1 MGNVLNT
8 PLKISRILHAGY
20 VFQHAET
27 KIAFDPIFEN
37 PFSHN
42 CYAFPNVEFN
52 YELISELKFEAVF
65 ISHYHDDHCSL
76 DSLNYLDKSTP
87 IYIYCIFEELF
98 EMIKELGFTEVYPL
112 WIDKAVKIGTI
123 EVIPRRAL
131 DVEVDSIFQITAAGL
146 NVLNVVD
153 SWIDHE
159 TLERLAKS
167 NSWDLIIWPFQ
178 TMRELEVLTPSRAA
192 DASRE
197 LPPEWLE
204 QLKILNPKYIV
215 PSSCQFRFEH
225 WSWYNK
231 KFFPITY
238 RQFNKEIQLLLPEVK
253 VVRLNPSVSIELFP
267 DSLNLTLPLEWM
279 RSIGEQDV
287 EYDYTESLKLP
298 TTAEI
303 AKHFQ
308 ALSLEQTEKVFAYCE
323 LGLIEKYHSME
334 LSPNSYFE
342 TSRYWRLSVYDH
354 NGNEKSFHYQI
365 HGKVIHLL
373 AEPKEPI
380 SWLTELPLAKLYAAI
395 EQGESL
401 TSMYFRINDIVFS
414 PEVEDQI
421 KEVEPVEDPLIRCL
435 YNGAFGSY
443 QKAQLKKIK
452 NFSSGNTQKI

>member
-20 VFQHAET
+20 VFQYAET

-42 CYAFPNVEFN
+42 CYAFPNVAFN
-52 YELISELKFEAVF
+52 YELISELKFNAVF

-76 DSLNYLDKSTP
+76 ESLNYLDKSTP

-98 EMIKELGFTEVYPL
+98 EIIKELGFTEVYPL
-112 WIDKAVKIGTI
+112 WIDKVVKIGTI

-159 TLERLAKS
+159 TLERLAKATA
-167 NSWDLIIWPFQ
+167 WDMIIWPFQ
-178 TMRELEVLTPSRAA
+178 TMRELEVLAPSRAVT
-192 DASRE
+192 ASRE

-204 QLKILNPKYIV
+204 QLKILKPKYIV
-215 PSSCQFRFEH
+215 PSSCQFRFED

-238 RQFNKEIQLLLPEVK
+238 KQFNKEIQSLLPEAK
-253 VVRLNPSVSIELFP
+253 VVRLNPSVSIELFH
-267 DSLNLTLPLEWM
+267 DSLNLALPLEWM

-287 EYDYTESLKLP
+287 DYEYTESLKLP

-308 ALSLEQTEKVFAYCE
+308 ALSLAQAEKVFAYCE

-342 TSRYWRLSVYDH
+342 KSRHWRLSVYDH

-365 HGKVIHLL
+365 HGKDIQLI
-373 AEPKEPI
+373 AELKEPI

-401 TSMYFRINDIVFS
+401 TSMYFRVNDMVFS
-414 PEVEDQI
+414 SAVEDQI
-421 KEVEPVEDPLIRCL
+421 KEVDPVEDPLIRCL

-452 NFSSGNTQKI
+452 NYI

>member
-1 MGNVLNT
+1 MENVLKT

-52 YELISELKFEAVF
+52 YELIKELKFNAVF

-112 WIDKAVKIGTI
+112 WIDKVVKIGTM

-131 DVEVDSIFQITAAGL
+131 DVEVDSIFQITAGGL

-153 SWIDHE
+153 SWIDQD
-159 TLERLAKS
+159 TLERLAKLT
-167 NSWDLIIWPFQ
+167 SWDMIIWPFQ
-178 TMRELEVLTPSRAA
+178 TMRELEVLAPSRAVV
-192 DASRE
+192 ASKE

-204 QLKILNPKYIV
+204 QLKILKPKYIV
-215 PSSCQFRFEH
+215 PSSCQFRFED
-225 WSWYNK
+225 WSWYNQ

-238 RQFNKEIQLLLPEVK
+238 KQFNKEIQSLLPETK
-253 VVRLNPSVSIELFP
+253 IVRLNPSASVELLR
-267 DSLNLTLPLEWM
+267 DSLNQSWPLEWM
-279 RSIGEQDV
+279 RPIGEQDV
-287 EYDYTESLKLP
+287 DYEYTENLKIP

-303 AKHFQ
+303 AKHLP
-308 ALSLEQTEKVFAYCE
+308 ALSLLQMGKVLAYCE
-323 LGLIEKYHSME
+323 SGLIEKYNSME
-334 LSPNSYFE
+334 QSPNSYFE
-342 TSRYWRLSVYDH
+342 KSRCWRLSVYDH
-354 NGNEKSFHYQI
+354 SGKDINFHYRI
-365 HGKVIHLL
+365 FGKNIQLVT
-373 AEPKEPI
+373 EVKERI
-380 SWLTELPLAKLYAAI
+380 SWLTEVPMTKLYAAL

-401 TSMYFRINDIVFS
+401 TSMYFRINDIFFS
-414 PEVEDQI
+414 SDLEDEIQN
-421 KEVEPVEDPLIRCL
+421 VDPFEDPLLRCL

-443 QKAQLKKIK
+443 QKVQLKKIK
-452 NFSSGNTQKI
+452 NLI